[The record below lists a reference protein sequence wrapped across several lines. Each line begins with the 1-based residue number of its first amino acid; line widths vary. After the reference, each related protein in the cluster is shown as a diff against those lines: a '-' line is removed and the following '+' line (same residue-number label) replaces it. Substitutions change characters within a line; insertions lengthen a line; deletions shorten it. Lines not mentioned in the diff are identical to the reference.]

1 MSCAFAYDFSLHPI
15 GRKLVASL
23 AEREALGNEVC
34 VSSYHAHREAWAAT
48 GVEEHRCQGQPK
60 GAAGNQS

>member
-1 MSCAFAYDFSLHPI
+1 MSCAFAYDFAYIPLA
-15 GRKLVASL
+15 GKLVASL

-34 VSSYHAHREAWAAT
+34 VSSYHAVNREAWAAT

-60 GAAGNQS
+60 GAA